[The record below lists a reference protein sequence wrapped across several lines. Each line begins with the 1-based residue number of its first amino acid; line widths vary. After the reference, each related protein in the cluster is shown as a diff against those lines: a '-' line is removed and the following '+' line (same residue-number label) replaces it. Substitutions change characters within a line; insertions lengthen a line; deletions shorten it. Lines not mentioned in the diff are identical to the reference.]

1 MYMDYIQYE
10 DVILSAEDA
19 YEETKLAIANNIS
32 KEIESIIDDI
42 REAITNCKT
51 YISKDGVLSA
61 ETKELLKKKHYK
73 VEIDSQYSEPYYTI
87 SWDKP
92 EESPAL

>member
-1 MYMDYIQYE
+1 MEYIPYE
-10 DVILSAEDA
+10 DDILSAEDA
-19 YEETKLAIANNIS
+19 YEEIKLAIANNIS
-32 KEIESIIDDI
+32 KEIEQIINDI
-42 REAITNCKT
+42 REATMNCKT

-73 VEIDSQYSEPYYTI
+73 VETGSQYNEPYYTI

-92 EESPAL
+92 EESSVSKE